1 MLLVSADLYY
11 PFSTRSEMAHMYSFH
26 AGDKTAAINAI
37 LDLCGESIEKDNH
50 IMENPFGNRVI
61 KAMVKADSAEEA
73 NDRATEPLN
82 FAPKL
87 LERIKP
93 NLAHFAANYGSFVV
107 VALLEEPS
115 TKDEVAALLK
125 PHMKEIK
132 KAKEQNTAPGAS
144 ILLELL

>member
-1 MLLVSADLYY
+1 MPV
-11 PFSTRSEMAHMYSFH
+11 AHTMYH
-26 AGDKTAAINAI
+26 LGDKSAAIDAI
-37 LDLCGESIEKDNH
+37 LDLAGESIEKDNH
-50 IMENPFGNRVI
+50 IMENPFANRVI
-61 KAMVKADSAEEA
+61 KAMVKADTAEEA

-93 NLAHFAANYGSFVV
+93 NLAHFATNYGSFVV

-125 PHMKEIK
+125 PHKKEIK
-132 KAKEQNTAPGAS
+132 KAKEQNTAPGAQ